1 MYAII
6 KTGGKQYKVAE
17 GDEIYVE
24 KLEGEAGDKVRFDQ
38 VLAISNDEG
47 LNVGS
52 PLLEDTAI
60 EAEIL
65 KQGKGKKLVIFK
77 YKAKKGYRRKS
88 GHRQPYTKVKIT
100 EFA

>member
-100 EFA
+100 EFV